1 MLRVSG
7 PQEALALIPGPLPW
21 DLSKDSLSGPAP
33 TVLFSRCGSPGGRAK
48 APRWMRTRVLA
59 AKGEGLRVG
68 EAPPVAP
75 SP

>member
-1 MLRVSG
+1 MPRVSG
-7 PQEALALIPGPLPW
+7 PQEALALIPSPLPW
-21 DLSKDSLSGPAP
+21 DLSKHSLPGPAP
-33 TVLFSRCGSPGGRAK
+33 SVLFLRVGPPGGRAK
-48 APRWMRTRVLA
+48 ASRWMRTRVLA